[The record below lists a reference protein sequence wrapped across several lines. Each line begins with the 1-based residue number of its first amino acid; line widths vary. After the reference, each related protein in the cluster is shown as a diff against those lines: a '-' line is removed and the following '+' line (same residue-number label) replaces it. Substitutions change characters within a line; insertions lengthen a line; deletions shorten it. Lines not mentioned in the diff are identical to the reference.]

1 MADNNF
7 MNDFDPAQSM
17 GFSSFKEKEEEM
29 KKRELPELSKSE
41 SLFVRIQSLTFAVF
55 SLASMVTILVFVL
68 LQNRSSMN
76 HFTGENG
83 YGYLGLA
90 SMVLFFV
97 ALAVFMV
104 LEMLYH
110 MKWVEKKDHQREKGL
125 LGAFFFV
132 CMFFLAMGYS
142 TVWMRSPLLENAGYF
157 KGLGLLLLVFAF
169 VLALVGLVLNF
180 GFIKKRESS
189 VRLFNSVSLLLVF
202 WVPVCNY
209 AVLHDDIFNT
219 PMAMWP
225 VVAGALCSFIAFL
238 FRMGEKK
245 NGGFRTFYQFF
256 LFASFILQATG
267 VFLYQMVLA

>member
-1 MADNNF
+1 MAENNF

-17 GFSSFKEKEEEM
+17 VFSSFKEKEEEM

-41 SLFVRIQSLTFAVF
+41 SLFVKVQSLTFGVF
-55 SLASMVTILVFVL
+55 SIASMVTILVFVL
-68 LQNRSSMN
+68 LASRSSMN
-76 HFTGENG
+76 NFTGENG

-90 SMVLFFV
+90 SMILFFV
-97 ALAVFMV
+97 SLCVFMV

-110 MKWVEKKDHQREKGL
+110 VKWVEKQDHQKEKGL

-132 CMFFLAMGYS
+132 SMFFLAMGYS
-142 TVWMRSPLLENAGYF
+142 TIWMRSPLLDNAGYF
-157 KGLGLLLLVFAF
+157 KDLGLLLLVFAF
-169 VLALVGLVLNF
+169 VLAVVGLVLNF
-180 GFIKKRESS
+180 GFIKKNGSL
-189 VRLFNSVSLLLVF
+189 VKTFNLLSLLLVF

-225 VVAGALCSFIAFL
+225 VVVGAVCSFIAFL